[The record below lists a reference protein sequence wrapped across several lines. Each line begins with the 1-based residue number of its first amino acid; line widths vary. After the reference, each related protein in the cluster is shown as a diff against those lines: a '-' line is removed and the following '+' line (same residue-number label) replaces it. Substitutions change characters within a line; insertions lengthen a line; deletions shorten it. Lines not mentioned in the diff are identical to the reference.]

1 MGAGYSDIYPA
12 RWPTRS
18 LSRSRRGTN
27 ENCWGGF
34 RTLAVGVFG
43 ALGMEFF
50 GGRFCRLYC
59 RVVGSGLAMFGL
71 FAAYGCSVCTCQCLV
86 KIMTRSTQ
94 SSSEY
99 SFSRFT
105 FVNRTVAGWKHLQFF
120 QLMSVTKAVSI
131 SLYDKHRFSALVLIS
146 PTKGQKTQIIYG
158 GLFPSTVQSEFSPF
172 SVSFT
177 PNSQLLLLCF
187 LIGTAPKIW

>member
-18 LSRSRRGTN
+18 RSRSRRETN

-34 RTLAVGVFG
+34 RTLAVGVWCSG
-43 ALGMEFF
+43 NGVFF

-71 FAAYGCSVCTCQCLV
+71 FAADGCSVCTCQCLV
-86 KIMTRSTQ
+86 KIHDTFNAVWFGVLFLQIHFCEYNSCWVEASTV
-94 SSSEY
+94 
-99 SFSRFT
+99 FP
-105 FVNRTVAGWKHLQFF
+105 VDV
-120 QLMSVTKAVSI
+120 VTLAKAVSI

-158 GLFPSTVQSEFSPF
+158 GLFPSTV
-172 SVSFT
+172 
-177 PNSQLLLLCF
+177 
-187 LIGTAPKIW
+187 